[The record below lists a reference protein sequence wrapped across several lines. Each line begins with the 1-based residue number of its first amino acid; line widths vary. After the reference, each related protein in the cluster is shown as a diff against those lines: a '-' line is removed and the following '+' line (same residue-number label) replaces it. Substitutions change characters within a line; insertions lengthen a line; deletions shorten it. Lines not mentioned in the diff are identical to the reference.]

1 MCKKRNEGKKN
12 VKKILRNVGVG
23 VLLFCFGFCGGYIF
37 DRFGIIRNQA
47 GTAADVSGYYK
58 AEQRIED
65 AKGSITDAA
74 GTVRDASE
82 QIRISINE
90 VGGIRSV
97 ANEIGSGID
106 SAFDGSRV
114 IEIGI
119 QRVMGTLYEAERR
132 NKKMETSGDSKL
144 D

>member
-1 MCKKRNEGKKN
+1 MKY
-12 VKKILRNVGVG
+12 VSKKIMRGIIAG
-23 VLLFCFGFCGGYIF
+23 VLLFCLGFCGGYIF

-47 GTAADVSGYYK
+47 GTAADVSGYDK
-58 AEQRIED
+58 VERRVEN

-82 QIRISINE
+82 EIRISINE
-90 VGGIRSV
+90 VGGIGSV

-106 SAFDGSRV
+106 SALDGSRV

-119 QRVMGTLYEAERR
+119 QRVMGTLDEAERR
-132 NKKMETSGDSKL
+132 NKKMEEFSDSEL